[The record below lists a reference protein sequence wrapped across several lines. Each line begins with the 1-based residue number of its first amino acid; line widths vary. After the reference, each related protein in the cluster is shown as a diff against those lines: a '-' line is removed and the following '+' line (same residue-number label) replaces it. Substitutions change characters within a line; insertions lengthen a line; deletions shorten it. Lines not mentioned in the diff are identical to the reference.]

1 MTAPIRPRLRL
12 AVGAA
17 VTCLTLLG
25 LSACGTD
32 ETDSPGTTGQD
43 TSTQEQSPIR
53 VTVEGDSIQP
63 AGERVDVTVDEPIVI
78 EVTADRDGE
87 LHVHST
93 PEQEIAFTAG
103 TTEHEIT
110 LDRPGV
116 VEVEAHDPDLVVL
129 QLEAR

>member
-12 AVGAA
+12 AAGAA
-17 VTCLTLLG
+17 VTCLALLG
-25 LSACGTD
+25 LSACGED
-32 ETDSPGTTGQD
+32 ETDPSGTTGSD
-43 TSTQEQSPIR
+43 STSQEQSPIR

-63 AGERVDVTVDEPIVI
+63 AGERVEVAVDEPIVI
-78 EVTADRDGE
+78 EVTSDRDGE

-93 PEQEIAFTAG
+93 PEQEIAFTTG
-103 TTEHEIT
+103 TSEHEIT